1 MKKVVLLIAVAL
13 VVVSVGLAVAQK
25 KGFTEKDLAGLKG
38 MWEGTL
44 DFGTFDVAT
53 APASLE
59 ILNDKV
65 PLKGKLTVKNVPDA
79 VANKLGIMG
88 DGTFQGD
95 NGILTTQ
102 GTIVWRGP
110 AGGSLEVGPGGEK
123 KLKAEYWFRGVKGHA
138 LLKKK

>member
-1 MKKVVLLIAVAL
+1 MKKMICLLVIAL
-13 VVVSVGLAVAQK
+13 LVVSVGLAVAQK
-25 KGFTEKDLAGLKG
+25 KGFTQKDLAGLKG
-38 MWEGTL
+38 MWAGTL
-44 DFGTFDVAT
+44 EFGAFDVAS

-79 VANKLGIMG
+79 VANNLGIMS

-102 GTIVWRGP
+102 GTILWTGS
-110 AGGSLEVGPGGEK
+110 AGGFFEIGPGGEK
-123 KLKAEYWFRGVKGHA
+123 KLRAQYWFKGVKGTA
-138 LLKKK
+138 LFTKK

>member
-1 MKKVVLLIAVAL
+1 
-13 VVVSVGLAVAQK
+13 
-25 KGFTEKDLAGLKG
+25 
-38 MWEGTL
+38 MWAGTL
-44 DFGTFDVAT
+44 EFGAFDVAS

-79 VANKLGIMG
+79 VANNLGIMS

-102 GTIVWRGP
+102 GTILWTGS
-110 AGGSLEVGPGGEK
+110 AGGFFEIGPGGEK
-123 KLKAEYWFRGVKGHA
+123 KLRAQYWFKGVKGTA
-138 LLKKK
+138 LFTKK